1 METVGCAVSC
11 RQEMM
16 REVDRGEVQ
25 EGDGVTNDVGYTRDR
40 NQARLGEGSNDCSHV
55 MNRTWA
61 WLHKGSNDC
70 SKLVLAFSTSW
81 V

>member
-25 EGDGVTNDVGYTRDR
+25 EGDGVRHDVGYTRDR
-40 NQARLGEGSNDCSHV
+40 NQARLGEGSNDCSHI